1 MTLRVMSMVPKLL
14 RSSVLQDV
22 ASGLVARVLPGV
34 ASLVAVPILVHALGP
49 ERYAA
54 VGLLLTIQML
64 SGLLEIGFTT
74 GITRQ
79 AAWLTGTNADA
90 DKFAVL
96 LRSFEIPYLAI
107 AAVITIAGIAL
118 GQTVLTATFKIHL
131 EAIDLSQLGVIF
143 MFAIVGI
150 RFPFHLYISYLTGRG
165 KIQRANF
172 IYLTTELLRIVG
184 AVSVVVW
191 LGPALSLFFGWQ
203 LLAAVVAVLVA
214 YFASWATTPPSKVRI
229 LLDWRS
235 ISEIRG
241 LMFGASNMTILFI
254 VANSLDKLFLPRFVN
269 AAEYGFYVATSQL
282 AISIY
287 MIVQPVWAA
296 LNPRLLSAFA
306 AKDFAAVRRVFLTA
320 AGLMTAL
327 CCALLFAIMIAT
339 PSILHLWIGVAAT
352 HYDVTLIAL
361 CAGYAMA
368 ALSLLALTVHQA
380 ASRYFPSP
388 LIFMTAIIV
397 VPLSAYFVLAR
408 IDASSVAIIWS
419 VVYLIEFLGS
429 ALAFRLYASELSLPW
444 LVHVLLPLV
453 LTMLAGVL
461 ISFWTHP
468 MAMPAQLALAVF
480 GGGLAALLVA
490 MGNPSMRDWVRHNFS
505 GMLH

>member
-1 MTLRVMSMVPKLL
+1 
-14 RSSVLQDV
+14 
-22 ASGLVARVLPGV
+22 
-34 ASLVAVPILVHALGP
+34 
-49 ERYAA
+49 
-54 VGLLLTIQML
+54 
-64 SGLLEIGFTT
+64 
-74 GITRQ
+74 
-79 AAWLTGTNADA
+79 
-90 DKFAVL
+90 
-96 LRSFEIPYLAI
+96 
-107 AAVITIAGIAL
+107 
-118 GQTVLTATFKIHL
+118 
-131 EAIDLSQLGVIF
+131 
-143 MFAIVGI
+143 
-150 RFPFHLYISYLTGRG
+150 
-165 KIQRANF
+165 
-172 IYLTTELLRIVG
+172 
-184 AVSVVVW
+184 
-191 LGPALSLFFGWQ
+191 
-203 LLAAVVAVLVA
+203 
-214 YFASWATTPPSKVRI
+214 
-229 LLDWRS
+229 
-235 ISEIRG
+235 
-241 LMFGASNMTILFI
+241 MFGASNMTILFI

-352 HYDVTLIAL
+352 NYDVTLIAL